1 MARVDI
7 KMPDEFLS
15 KLSRLGSK
23 TDEICEAALEAGAE
37 VVEDKVRSNLR
48 SVIGSGVKVPSRSTG
63 ELLDSLGVS
72 PMKMGKGGVL
82 DVKIGFNEPR
92 RKQYAATGKRSYYTI
107 TNAMIANVLEY
118 GKSGQPPKPF
128 LKPAKSASRKAC
140 IEAMKKKLDEEVEK
154 L

>member
-1 MARVDI
+1 M
-7 KMPDEFLS
+7 E
-15 KLSRLGSK
+15 KLSRLGGK
-23 TDEICEAALEAGAE
+23 TDEICEKALEAGAE
-37 VVEDKVRSNLR
+37 VVEDKVRSNLQ

-72 PMKMGKGGVL
+72 PMKLGKDGVL

-92 RKQYAATGKRSYYTI
+92 SKQYAATGKRSYYTI

-140 IEAMKKKLDEEVEK
+140 IEAMKKKLSEEVEK

>member
-1 MARVDI
+1 MAKVDI
-7 KMPDEFLS
+7 KMPEDFLL

-23 TDEICEAALEAGAE
+23 TDEICEKALEAGAE
-37 VVEDKVRSNLR
+37 VVEGKVRSNLR
-48 SVIGSGVKVPSRSTG
+48 SVIGSGVKIPSRSTG

-72 PMKMGKGGVL
+72 PMKLGKDGML
-82 DVKIGFNEPR
+82 NVKIGLSEPR
-92 RKQYAATGKRSYYTI
+92 RKQYAATGKRSYYTA

-140 IEAMKKKLDEEVEK
+140 TEAMIRTFEKEVEK